1 MTTQVPNSSAA
12 PVDVDLTVSDDQAAA
27 PAEIQISVVLPVH
40 NEEECLEA
48 ELTRIRVGL
57 DASPYTWELIAVDDG
72 SSDRSPEILDA
83 HPWVRRITLPTN
95 RGSGTARRLG
105 TEAAL
110 GTFVVWTDA
119 DMTYPNGE
127 IAALVDGLGT
137 ADQIVGARTTEQ
149 GTLKVLRTP
158 AKWFVR
164 RLAQRLTDTEIK
176 DLNSGFRAFRREAA
190 TPYLPLLPTGFSC
203 VTTLTMAMLSDARE
217 IRYTPISYAARV
229 GRSKFH
235 PIRDTYRYLLQVV
248 RMVTFF
254 NPIRVFFP
262 LALILLLIGGGKLVY
277 DIVTD
282 PFKVAITTVVV
293 LMTGLQVLILGL
305 LADLIVTRTRS
316 RAAP

>member
-1 MTTQVPNSSAA
+1 MTTQVP
-12 PVDVDLTVSDDQAAA
+12 DSDRGIDELVLDDAGHV
-27 PAEIQISVVLPVH
+27 PAEIQVSVVLPIH
-40 NEEECLEA
+40 NEAECLEA

-57 DASPYTWELIAVDDG
+57 DASPYTWELIAVDDA
-72 SSDRSPEILDA
+72 STDRSPEILDA
-83 HPWVRRITLPTN
+83 HPWVRRLTLPTN

-105 TEAAL
+105 TEAAR

-127 IAALVDGLGT
+127 IAELIAEMGT
-137 ADQIVGARTTEQ
+137 ADQIVGARTSEE
-149 GTLKVLRTP
+149 GTLKVLRKP

-164 RLAQRLTDTEIK
+164 RLAQRLTDTEIL
-176 DLNSGFRAFRREAA
+176 DLNSGFRAFRREVAA
-190 TPYLPLLPTGFSC
+190 PYLPLLPNGFSC
-203 VTTLTMAMLSDARE
+203 VTTITMAMLSDARE
-217 IRYTPISYAARV
+217 VKYVPIDYAPRV
-229 GRSKFH
+229 GKSKFH
-235 PIRDTYRYLLQVV
+235 PVRDTYRYLLQVV

-262 LALILLLIGGGKLVY
+262 LALVLLTIGFLKLVY

-305 LADLIVTRTRS
+305 LADLIVARTRHRS
-316 RAAP
+316 L